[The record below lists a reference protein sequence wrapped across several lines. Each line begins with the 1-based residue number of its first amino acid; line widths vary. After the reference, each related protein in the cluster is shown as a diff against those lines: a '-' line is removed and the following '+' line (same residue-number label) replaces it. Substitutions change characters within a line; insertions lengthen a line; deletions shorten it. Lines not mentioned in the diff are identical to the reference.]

1 MQCFN
6 SDCSNDAEPGTRYCP
21 ECRAKNEEYQKKVQ
35 LERIATIEK
44 VWNGGDAKWIDIRP
58 PKKYHGA
65 IWNTIAAVLQKQIM
79 PFVDGTDDLLTFV
92 GCPGAG
98 KTWAAWATAGV
109 FLVNHAETYFY
120 NHNYHGNHFF
130 TNWYVINE
138 AARDS
143 RLFGE
148 EGEGNREWLDRLAAA
163 ELLVIDE
170 FATARPYEAEF
181 MGVMRIIH
189 HRFDNGL
196 PTILITTK
204 SEQQISEII
213 GEAMVSRIN
222 SGVMVRMQGR
232 DRRLRK

>member
-1 MQCFN
+1 MNCYGSGCF
-6 SDCSNDAEPGTRYCP
+6 NDAEPGTTFCP
-21 ECRAKNEEYQKKVQ
+21 ECQLKNEEKKKQAQ

-44 VWNGGDAKWIDIRP
+44 VWHGEDVKWNDLQP

-65 IWNTIAAVLQKQIM
+65 TWSTLSPAVQNQIT
-79 PFVDGTDDLLTFV
+79 PFIVGDADLLTFI

-98 KTWAAWATAGV
+98 KSWAAWAAVGV
-109 FLVNHAETYFY
+109 FLVNHVETYFY
-120 NHNYHGNHFF
+120 NHNRLGYHFF
-130 TNWYVINE
+130 TNWYALNE
-138 AARDS
+138 TARDS
-143 RLFGE
+143 RLYGE
-148 EGEGNREWLDRLAAA
+148 EGEENRSWLERWRAA

-204 SEQQISEII
+204 NEQQISELI
-213 GEAMVSRIN
+213 GEAMVSRMN
-222 SGVMVRMQGR
+222 SGIMVRMQGR
-232 DRRLRK
+232 DRRLPT